1 MHLAMFLFRRLFAIH
16 IPLIFVKNMC
26 STIKLQGKCT
36 IFRFDLYDGIKIIE
50 IKKPITVNENNILVD
65 EDNIFS
71 YEGIQK
77 IFIKKDYIFSSQL
90 LLNNKPVGRDIFQ
103 QMLFAEKL
111 NASLLGTYDLFD
123 IFTFNTSMEDFNLHE
138 HFIELR
144 NTFRKFKWDLIFVQ
158 KSKSFFYDYIKKFLM
173 YVLINVYGMTKDSK
187 LVKEVFKL
195 TNENFYDLSEEIIQI
210 INFEAWDDFIIGS
223 KNYQIL
229 REIVKKS

>member
-1 MHLAMFLFRRLFAIH
+1 MFLFRGLFAIH
-16 IPLIFVKNMC
+16 IPLIFVKNMF

-77 IFIKKDYIFSSQL
+77 IFIKKDCIFSSQL

-111 NASLLGTYDLFD
+111 NASLLRRYDLFD
-123 IFTFNTSMEDFNLHE
+123 IFTFNTSMEDFILHE

-223 KNYQIL
+223 NNYQIL

>member
-1 MHLAMFLFRRLFAIH
+1 MFLFRGLFAIH
-16 IPLIFVKNMC
+16 IPLIFVKNMF

-50 IKKPITVNENNILVD
+50 IKKPITVSENNILVD

-77 IFIKKDYIFSSQL
+77 IFIKKDCIFSSQL

-111 NASLLGTYDLFD
+111 NASLLRRYDLFD
-123 IFTFNTSMEDFNLHE
+123 IFTFNTSMEDFILHE

-144 NTFRKFKWDLIFVQ
+144 NTFRKFKWDLILVQ

-223 KNYQIL
+223 NNYQIL